1 MTNGGENRRDSRAQD
16 PELIKDPH
24 ERAEAEVRNGFRQYD
39 AGVALAQEAIDRGAF
54 KLRPSTILSLHREAL
69 RGISNYAG
77 NWRPGPVEISK
88 SKHVPPPAHLVPEL
102 VEEMCDYVNDSWET
116 SSHIH
121 LAAYVMWR
129 LNWIHPFADG
139 NGRTSRIA
147 SYLVLLAK
155 TGTIL
160 PGKPTIPDQIQA
172 DRSGY
177 FAALD
182 AADEAWQAGRLDV
195 HQMEDL
201 LSGMLAKQLVSYYVE
216 AGGASPLNGLSLP
229 LDQ

>member
-1 MTNGGENRRDSRAQD
+1 MTNGDSDRRDSHAQD
-16 PELIKDPH
+16 PDLIKDPK

-39 AGVALAQEAIDRGAF
+39 AGVAIAQEAIDRGGF
-54 KLRPSTILSLHREAL
+54 RLRPSAILALHREAL

-77 NWRPGPVEISK
+77 NYRPGPVAIRK
-88 SKHVPPPAHLVPEL
+88 SRHVPPEAHLVPEL
-102 VEEMCDYVNDSWET
+102 IEDMCDYVNREWE
-116 SSHIH
+116 SASVLH

-139 NGRTSRIA
+139 NGRTSRIT

-155 TGTIL
+155 SRAIL

-177 FAALD
+177 FSALD
-182 AADEAWQAGRLDV
+182 AADDAWKAGRIDV
-195 HQMEDL
+195 SKMEDL
-201 LSGMLAKQLVSYYVE
+201 LSGMLAKQLLSYYQE
-216 AGGASPLNGLSLP
+216 AGGVPFLNADGSAEA
-229 LDQ
+229 